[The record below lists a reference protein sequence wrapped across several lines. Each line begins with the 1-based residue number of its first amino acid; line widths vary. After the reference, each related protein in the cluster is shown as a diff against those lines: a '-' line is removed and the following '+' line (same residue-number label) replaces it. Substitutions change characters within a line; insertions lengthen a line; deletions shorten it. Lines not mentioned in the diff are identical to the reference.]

1 MKEIMKESTERKK
14 KRFEVFLYS
23 EGYEWSLLDMGKEK
37 NYDLTEIRFGIVKNM
52 LEKFRDLRPLVL
64 DYLLEKTLG
73 DELR

>member
-1 MKEIMKESTERKK
+1 VKEIMKESTERKK

-23 EGYEWSLLDMGKEK
+23 EGYEWSLLDIGNKK
-37 NYDLTEIRFGIVKNM
+37 NDDLTEIRFGIVKNM
-52 LEKFRDLRPLVL
+52 LEKFRDLRPLIL